1 MTDMNMSDGQDRFD
15 HGSNGGGGG
24 SFVIGLLAGTVLG
37 AGIGLLFAPKA
48 GAETRSQLSEQ
59 ANQLANTAAEGRRR
73 ATETASNL
81 ANKGREMYGRARE
94 AVSRGADEAQ
104 RYAHDAAAGVGSTE

>member
-15 HGSNGGGGG
+15 HGSNGGGG

-48 GAETRSQLSEQ
+48 GSETRSQLSEQ

-104 RYAHDAAAGVGSTE
+104 RYAHDAAAGVGSRE